1 MPSITTAV
9 VALGGLGLSAS
20 QYAQANK
27 KQKEA
32 QKAAQQFTNELKNI
46 SRINNY
52 KALGVP
58 TLGYDLAKESQAQST
73 VASLDALKSMGAE
86 GAGLVPRVQQQNLEQ
101 DLALAAKMEQA
112 QNRRDMLVMQ
122 EQSAI
127 DKEKTDR
134 DAGIL
139 EAQASGAQQAA
150 ADAQTQ
156 KTKAIEGMV
165 GSAVAGLG
173 AIKPRGVVNTG
184 GADAT
189 AGLTAVGANATT
201 PLAPDNISANNPGNL
216 DVSGFY
222 NNFPNAT
229 PDELNSY
236 LNSGMFPDGTIDPA
250 FSIKPSLKSKSSVP
264 NFMDIN
270 GFNTKYPGAT
280 LDDYNN
286 YLNSGIFPDGT
297 K

>member
-1 MPSITTAV
+1 MAAATTTI
-9 VALGGLGLSAS
+9 VALGGLGLSAA

-127 DKEKTDR
+127 DKEITDR
-134 DAGIL
+134 NADIL
-139 EAQASGAQQAA
+139 TAQATGAQQAA

-173 AIKPRGVVNTG
+173 AINPRGVVNTG

-189 AGLTAVGANATT
+189 AGLTAVGADNTAGFNTNDYASIPSVDAMEQYSTEDYGLPLEEGQIALPKVTT
-201 PLAPDNISANNPGNL
+201 PNQKMELQQLNNKAELLGLMSWEDYTANNPNL
-216 DVSGFY
+216 SFDD
-222 NNFPNAT
+222 A
-229 PDELNSY
+229 LMSY
-236 LNSGMFPDGTIDPA
+236 KQLLGLPK
-250 FSIKPSLKSKSSVP
+250 IK
-264 NFMDIN
+264 
-270 GFNTKYPGAT
+270 
-280 LDDYNN
+280 
-286 YLNSGIFPDGT
+286 
-297 K
+297 

>member
-1 MPSITTAV
+1 MAAATTTI
-9 VALGGLGLSAS
+9 VALGGLGLSAA

-127 DKEKTDR
+127 DKEITDR
-134 DAGIL
+134 NADIL
-139 EAQASGAQQAA
+139 TAQATGAQQAA

-173 AIKPRGVVNTG
+173 AINPRGVVNTG

-189 AGLTAVGANATT
+189 AGLTAVGADNTAGFNTNDYASIPSVDAMEQYSTEDNGLPLEEGQIALPKVTT
-201 PLAPDNISANNPGNL
+201 PNQKMELQQLNNKAELLGLMSWEDYTANNPNL
-216 DVSGFY
+216 SFDD
-222 NNFPNAT
+222 A
-229 PDELNSY
+229 LMSY
-236 LNSGMFPDGTIDPA
+236 KQLLGLPK
-250 FSIKPSLKSKSSVP
+250 IK
-264 NFMDIN
+264 
-270 GFNTKYPGAT
+270 
-280 LDDYNN
+280 
-286 YLNSGIFPDGT
+286 
-297 K
+297 

>member
-1 MPSITTAV
+1 MAATTTAI
-9 VALGGLGLSAS
+9 VALGGLGLSAA

-32 QKAAQQFTNELKNI
+32 QKAAEQFTSELKNI

-86 GAGLVPRVQQQNLEQ
+86 GAGLVPRVQQKNLEQ

-127 DKEKTDR
+127 DLEKTNR
-134 DAGIL
+134 DAEIL
-139 EAQASGAQQAA
+139 TAQATGAQQAA
-150 ADAQTQ
+150 ADAQKQ

-173 AIKPRGVVNTG
+173 AINPKGVVNTG
-184 GADAT
+184 GADAM
-189 AGLTAVGANATT
+189 AGLSAVDSGSNLIAGQQPTNLYATDALQSLDEQAMERGMMSWGDFSSKY
-201 PLAPDNISANNPGNL
+201 PSATETQFSEYL
-216 DVSGFY
+216 LSG
-222 NNFPNAT
+222 
-229 PDELNSY
+229 L
-236 LNSGMFPDGTIDPA
+236 FPDGT
-250 FSIKPSLKSKSSVP
+250 SK
-264 NFMDIN
+264 
-270 GFNTKYPGAT
+270 
-280 LDDYNN
+280 
-286 YLNSGIFPDGT
+286 
-297 K
+297 

>member
-1 MPSITTAV
+1 MAAATTAI
-9 VALGGLGLSAS
+9 VALGGLGLSAA

-32 QKAAQQFTNELKNI
+32 QKAAEQFTSELKNI

-101 DLALAAKMEQA
+101 DLRLAAQMEQA

-156 KTKAIEGMV
+156 KNKAIQGMV

-173 AIKPRGVVNTG
+173 AINPKGVVNTG
-184 GADAT
+184 GVDAT
-189 AGLTAVGANATT
+189 AGLTAVGADNTAWFNTNDYATIPSVDAMEQYST
-201 PLAPDNISANNPGNL
+201 ENYDSPKQMYNFDKAINNPSEQKAIVLGWA
-216 DVSGFY
+216 SQ
-222 NNFPNAT
+222 
-229 PDELNSY
+229 
-236 LNSGMFPDGTIDPA
+236 
-250 FSIKPSLKSKSSVP
+250 SLKNQNALDRMISNYSQ
-264 NFMDIN
+264 N
-270 GFNTKYPGAT
+270 GASIDNAYRDMFDSLRVG
-280 LDDYNN
+280 
-286 YLNSGIFPDGT
+286 GI

>member
-1 MPSITTAV
+1 MAAATTTI
-9 VALGGLGLSAS
+9 VALGGLGLSAA

-32 QKAAQQFTNELKNI
+32 QKAAEQFTSELKNI

-127 DKEKTDR
+127 DLEKTNR
-134 DAGIL
+134 DADIL
-139 EAQASGAQQAA
+139 TAQATGAQEAA

-173 AIKPRGVVNTG
+173 AINPKGVVNTG
-184 GADAT
+184 GADAM
-189 AGLTAVGANATT
+189 AGLTATDANEFNTNDYTTIPSVDAMEQYSTEDYGLPLEEGQIALPKVTT
-201 PLAPDNISANNPGNL
+201 PNQKMELQQLNNK
-216 DVSGFY
+216 
-222 NNFPNAT
+222 A
-229 PDELNSY
+229 ELLGLMSWEDYTAKNPKLSFDDALMSY
-236 LNSGMFPDGTIDPA
+236 KQLLGLPK
-250 FSIKPSLKSKSSVP
+250 IK
-264 NFMDIN
+264 
-270 GFNTKYPGAT
+270 
-280 LDDYNN
+280 
-286 YLNSGIFPDGT
+286 
-297 K
+297 